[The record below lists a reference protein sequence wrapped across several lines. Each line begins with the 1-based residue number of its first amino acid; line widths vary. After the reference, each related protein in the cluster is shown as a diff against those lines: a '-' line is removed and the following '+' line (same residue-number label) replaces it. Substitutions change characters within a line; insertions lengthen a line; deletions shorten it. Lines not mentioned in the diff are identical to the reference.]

1 MEREDAVVQATLA
14 PQGVPAKDGQMS
26 IAKPFDE
33 ESGVNGCPCD
43 KMTVQRPQSFGVLAW
58 IAPIILFLGL
68 CVHSV
73 FEGLAV
79 GLQVSFLF

>member
-1 MEREDAVVQATLA
+1 MLQATFA
-14 PQGVPAKDGQMS
+14 GEGVAAADGKLRPGK
-26 IAKPFDE
+26 AFDE
-33 ESGVNGCPCD
+33 EAGSMPVGCGCEGAPQ
-43 KMTVQRPQSFGVLAW
+43 KPLPPHRPSALRW

-79 GLQVSFLF
+79 GLQVSLLTC